1 MNFLQMMRAL
11 RARRA
16 IALTTMLLSVVVALT
31 ASVLHE
37 KTYQASASI
46 VLQYKGVDPVS
57 GRALPAQ
64 MLSNYMATQIDIL
77 TSKNVALKV
86 VDELKLASE
95 PSFKQAF
102 SEVDGGDGNLR
113 SWIAAQLLKK
123 LEVQPSRESNVVSLG
138 FNATSPDFAALVA
151 NAFVQ
156 AYLRTGVELK
166 RDPLLNAS
174 MYIDGQMQQLRD
186 ALETAQGELSRHQLQ
201 HGIVNGEGRL
211 DVETGRLNEL
221 ASQLVSAE
229 AQNVDGR
236 AHARQAGN
244 ADASA
249 SPDIQAHP
257 VVQGRQQALAN
268 AQARLAELA
277 QRFGKNHP
285 QYQSAEAEVAALRNA
300 LAQQVR
306 QVASGVAVNAR
317 IAQQRE
323 SELRT
328 AVAKQKTRVL
338 ELNRQR
344 DEAAILVRKLDN
356 AQKAYDVAAQRMAQT
371 SLEGQ
376 ANQADAAVLNV
387 ATAPVDPACPKLW
400 QVALLSLAFGA
411 CAGAV
416 FAVLAERS
424 DRIIRSLADLEA
436 ALALPA
442 LGAINWAPPVPAIA
456 AMSGMTRMRRLLGN

>member
-1 MNFLQMMRAL
+1 MNFLQIMRAL

-16 IALTTMLLSVVVALT
+16 IALATMLLSVIAALT

-37 KTYQASASI
+37 KTYQATASI
-46 VLQYKGVDPVS
+46 VLQFKGVDPVS
-57 GRALPAQ
+57 GRALPPQ
-64 MLSNYMATQIDIL
+64 MLSNYMATQIDVL
-77 TSKNVALKV
+77 TSRNVALKV
-86 VDELKLASE
+86 VDALKLDTE
-95 PSFKQAF
+95 PSFKKAF
-102 SEVDGGDGNLR
+102 SEVDNGDGNLR
-113 SWIAAQLLKK
+113 SWIAGQLLKK
-123 LEVQPSRESNVVSLG
+123 LDVQPSRESNVVNLA
-138 FNATSPDFAALVA
+138 FNATSPDFAARAA

-156 AYLRTGVELK
+156 AYLRTGAELK

-186 ALETAQGELSRHQLQ
+186 ALETAQGELSRHQQQ
-201 HGIVNGEGRL
+201 HGIVNGESRL

-236 AHARQAGN
+236 AHARQA
-244 ADASA
+244 ASA
-249 SPDIQAHP
+249 SATDSPDILANP

-285 QYQSAEAEVAALRNA
+285 QYQSAEAEVAAVRSA

-306 QVASGVAVNAR
+306 QVASGVAGNAR

-323 SELRT
+323 SELR
-328 AVAKQKTRVL
+328 AALAQQKTRVL

-344 DEAAILVRKLDN
+344 DEAAILVRQLDN

-376 ANQADAAVLNV
+376 ANQADAAVLNM
-387 ATAPVDPACPKLW
+387 AMAPADPACPTLW
-400 QVALLSLAFGA
+400 QVALLSLVFGA

-416 FAVLAERS
+416 FAVLAERN
-424 DRIIRSLADLEA
+424 DRKIRSIEDLEA
-436 ALALPA
+436 ALALPV
-442 LGAINWAPPVPAIA
+442 LGAINWAQPVPAIA
-456 AMSGMTRMRRLLGN
+456 AMSGLTRMRRLLGN